1 MKKILKKIFGDD
13 RAARHA
19 PAWTRVDAGPLSGC
33 EFLLPKGLKGWSGAI
48 VQGVYEPELFAALS
62 DLAKGGGGLY
72 DIGSHVGYVAT
83 AWLKLGG
90 ARADC
95 FEPVPGNADVV
106 EETLKRNGFASQS
119 RLHRL
124 ALGDSNGS
132 CTLMVNA
139 QHLGKTSMAYVREV
153 GGIDLHKEGK
163 VYGKA
168 VEVPAQLRTLDSYA
182 EEQKLP
188 PPRVLKIDVEGAEAK
203 VLQGA
208 WKTIERHRPAL
219 LLELHNIDAAVYCAE
234 PLTRLGYRSKLLFK
248 ADVTCAF
255 RWDP

>member
-1 MKKILKKIFGDD
+1 MKKILKKLFGAE

-19 PAWTRVDAGPLSGC
+19 PAWTRVAAGPLAGC

-62 DLAKGGGGLY
+62 ELAQGGGGLY
-72 DIGSHVGYVAT
+72 DIGAHVGYVAT

-90 ARADC
+90 ARANC
-95 FEPVPGNADVV
+95 FEPVPGNANVV
-106 EETLKRNGFASQS
+106 EETLQRNGFATQS
-119 RLHRL
+119 RVHRL
-124 ALGDSNGS
+124 ALGDSNGA

-153 GGIDLHKEGK
+153 GGIDRQEGGK
-163 VYGKA
+163 VYAKA
-168 VEVPAQLRTLDSYA
+168 MEVPAQLRTLDSFVA
-182 EEQKLP
+182 EQKLP

-208 WKTIERHRPAL
+208 RETIERHRPAL

-234 PLTRLGYRSKLLFK
+234 PLVRLGYRSKLLFK
-248 ADVTCAF
+248 AEATCAF